1 MTSWYIAVIMG
12 LLEGLTEFLPV
23 SSTGHLILA
32 GHLLDFTGPKADTFE
47 IAIQLGAILAVVLLY
62 RERFLG
68 LLKTD
73 PARPFSGPRGI
84 WLLFLTSLPALGIG
98 FVLHHAIKTHL
109 FGPHTVALAFVAG
122 ALMMFV
128 VEARAA
134 RQARA
139 GLPSPVTGLDSVT
152 PRLALSI
159 GLFQCL
165 ALWPGFSRA
174 GATIMGGMVLGAERK
189 TAAEYSFLAAV
200 PVMCAAV
207 GYDLL
212 KNWRLFDDGDLVI
225 LAIGFVV
232 SFFAGWAAI
241 RTFIGLL
248 SRFTLRPFAWYR
260 LTLAPLVWLFWP
272 G

>member
-1 MTSWYIAVIMG
+1 MAPWYIALIMG
-12 LLEGLTEFLPV
+12 LVEGLTEFLPV

-32 GHLLDFTGPKADTFE
+32 GHALDFTGPKADTFE
-47 IAIQLGAILAVVLLY
+47 IAIQLGAILAVVVLY
-62 RERFLG
+62 HERFLG

-73 PARPFSGPRGI
+73 PAKPFSGPRGI

-98 FVLHHAIKTHL
+98 FLAHKAIKTYL
-109 FGPHTVALAFVAG
+109 FGPRTVALALFVG
-122 ALMMFV
+122 ALVMFA
-128 VEARAA
+128 VEAYAE
-134 RQARA
+134 RQRR
-139 GLPSPVTGLDSVT
+139 SRKRPVDSLDAMT

-174 GATIMGGMVLGAERK
+174 GATIMGGMLMNADRK

-212 KNWRLFDDGDLVI
+212 KNGHLFTSGDLVF

-232 SFFAGWAAI
+232 SFVSGWAAVKG
-241 RTFIGLL
+241 FIGLL

-260 LTLAPLVWLFWP
+260 LALAPLVWIFWP
-272 G
+272 T

>member
-1 MTSWYIAVIMG
+1 MAPWYIALIMG
-12 LLEGLTEFLPV
+12 LVEGLTEFLPV

-32 GHLLDFTGPKADTFE
+32 GHALDFTGPKADTFE
-47 IAIQLGAILAVVLLY
+47 IAIQLGAILAVVVLY
-62 RERFLG
+62 HERFLG

-73 PARPFSGPRGI
+73 PAKPFSGPRGI

-98 FVLHHAIKTHL
+98 FLAHKAIKTYL
-109 FGPHTVALAFVAG
+109 FGPRTVALALFVG
-122 ALMMFV
+122 ALVMFA
-128 VEARAA
+128 VEAHAE
-134 RQARA
+134 RQRR
-139 GLPSPVTGLDSVT
+139 SRKRPVDSLDAMT

-174 GATIMGGMVLGAERK
+174 GATIMGGMLMNADRK

-212 KNWRLFDDGDLVI
+212 KNGHLFASGDLVF

-232 SFFAGWAAI
+232 SFVSGWAAVKG
-241 RTFIGLL
+241 FIGLL

-260 LTLAPLVWLFWP
+260 LALAPLVWIFWP
-272 G
+272 T

>member
-1 MTSWYIAVIMG
+1 MAPWYVAVLMG
-12 LLEGLTEFLPV
+12 LVEGLTEFLPV

-32 GHLLDFTGPKADTFE
+32 GHLMDFTGPKADTFE
-47 IAIQLGAILAVVLLY
+47 IAIQLGAILAVVVLY
-62 RERFLG
+62 RERFIG

-98 FVLHHAIKTHL
+98 FALHHAIKAHL
-109 FGPHTVALAFVAG
+109 FGPRTVAMAFVVG

-134 RQARA
+134 KKSRVRRV
-139 GLPSPVTGLDSVT
+139 GGLDSMN
-152 PRLALSI
+152 PKLALGI
-159 GLFQCL
+159 GFFQCL

-174 GATIMGGMVLGAERK
+174 GATIMGGMLLNVDRK

-207 GYDLL
+207 GYDML
-212 KNWRLFDDGDLVI
+212 KNWQLFDSADMGF
-225 LAIGFVV
+225 LAVGFVV
-232 SFFAGWAAI
+232 SFLAGWAAVKA
-241 RTFIGLL
+241 FIGLL
-248 SRFTLRPFAWYR
+248 THMTLRPFALYR
-260 LTLAPLVWLFWP
+260 LALAPIIWLFWP

>member
-1 MTSWYIAVIMG
+1 MAPWYVAVLMG
-12 LLEGLTEFLPV
+12 LVEGLTEFLPV

-32 GHLLDFTGPKADTFE
+32 GHLMNFTGPKADTFE
-47 IAIQLGAILAVVLLY
+47 IVIQLGAILAVVVLY

-73 PARPFSGPRGI
+73 PARPFSGRRGI

-98 FVLHHAIKTHL
+98 FALHHVIKAYL
-109 FGPHTVALAFVAG
+109 FGPRTVAMAFVVG

-134 RQARA
+134 RHSRARLV
-139 GLPSPVTGLDSVT
+139 GGLDSVS
-152 PRLALSI
+152 PRLALGI
-159 GLFQCL
+159 GFFQCL

-174 GATIMGGMVLGAERK
+174 GATIMGGMLLNVDRK

-207 GYDLL
+207 GYDML
-212 KNWRLFDDGDLVI
+212 KNWRLFDSADFTI

-232 SFFAGWAAI
+232 SFVSGWAAV

-248 SRFTLRPFAWYR
+248 SRFSLKPFAWYR
-260 LTLAPLVWLFWP
+260 LALAPVVWLFWP